1 MCAMNLQPSEDYSW
15 KNVFKMQNIKY
26 IGSQRKPTIQKYKI
40 TVFFR
45 VWDTVWYLTHK
56 IIRFSDGPNNFQF

>member
-1 MCAMNLQPSEDYSW
+1 
-15 KNVFKMQNIKY
+15 MQNIKY